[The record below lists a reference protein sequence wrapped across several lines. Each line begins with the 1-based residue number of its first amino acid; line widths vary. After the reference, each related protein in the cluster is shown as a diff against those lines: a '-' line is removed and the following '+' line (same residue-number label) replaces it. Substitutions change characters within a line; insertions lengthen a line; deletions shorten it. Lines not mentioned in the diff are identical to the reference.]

1 MKRLQLE
8 DLSRELG
15 YSKTLISMV
24 LNGKGNQYGISKKT
38 QAAVLDAVAQLDYS
52 PNKFARALRTGKS
65 FFIGL
70 IVADISNPFYSRIA
84 KNIETVLFGKGYNL
98 MVCSTEENVEK
109 EKKLVEMMVNQQGV
123 DGLIIA
129 SSCDNSDFIAVHV
142 LVKHQPFILTV
153 LSLYLMPTM
162 W

>member
-52 PNKFARALRTGKS
+52 PNVRQCGFLQQSAFCKNT
-65 FFIGL
+65 
-70 IVADISNPFYSRIA
+70 DRI
-84 KNIETVLFGKGYNL
+84 Y
-98 MVCSTEENVEK
+98 
-109 EKKLVEMMVNQQGV
+109 
-123 DGLIIA
+123 
-129 SSCDNSDFIAVHV
+129 
-142 LVKHQPFILTV
+142 
-153 LSLYLMPTM
+153 
-162 W
+162 